1 MAEHI
6 LGEEGGREGEEE
18 ERGALTESCFFF
30 CVCELQSTN
39 KFDQHNRIK
48 CLKNDYV
55 QHN

>member
-6 LGEEGGREGEEE
+6 LGEEGGRERGQEEK
-18 ERGALTESCFFF
+18 GALIESFFFF

-39 KFDQHNRIK
+39 KFDQHHRIK

-55 QHN
+55 QQN

>member
-18 ERGALTESCFFF
+18 ERGALTESCFLF

-39 KFDQHNRIK
+39 KFDQHHRIK

-55 QHN
+55 QQN